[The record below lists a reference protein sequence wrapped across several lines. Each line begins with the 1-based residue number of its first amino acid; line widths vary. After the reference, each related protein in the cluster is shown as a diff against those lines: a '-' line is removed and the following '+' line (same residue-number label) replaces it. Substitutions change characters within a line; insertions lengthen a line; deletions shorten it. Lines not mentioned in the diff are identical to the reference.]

1 MEEQFA
7 QEKERLIAK
16 LSKDHEQEIALL
28 RQAHTAILSETK
40 RKQWVSKTHLSV
52 LIALFFFLLM
62 RNDWCS
68 A

>member
-16 LSKDHEQEIALL
+16 LNKEHEQEIALL

-40 RKQWVSKTHLSV
+40 RKQWVSSCSVPASLTHSLQQF
-52 LIALFFFLLM
+52 I
-62 RNDWCS
+62 NNEN
-68 A
+68 